1 MRCIVQVNSSRDIV
15 VESYGL
21 PTGPFIGPE
30 GQDPFWTTGIVTNLT
45 RTLQSSR
52 FLGGPIF
59 YPVFKNGATGST
71 PSPFLGGF
79 SIF

>member
-1 MRCIVQVNSSRDIV
+1 V
-15 VESYGL
+15 VE
-21 PTGPFIGPE
+21 TGNVKPIVLANKDDKLEFS
-30 GQDPFWTTGIVTNLT
+30 FNAKNIVTNLT

-71 PSPFLGGF
+71 PPPFLGGF
-79 SIF
+79 

>member
-1 MRCIVQVNSSRDIV
+1 MNQLSQIVSMDLHMIHLTVRNMIFNNLYNTLVIIV
-15 VESYGL
+15 
-21 PTGPFIGPE
+21 
-30 GQDPFWTTGIVTNLT
+30 DNIVTNLT